1 MIARLTPVQSRIAAI
16 LLLFAVVLML
26 VAAIAFPTWWLHE
39 RYDQAIDVF
48 SDRLQ
53 RYQRVAALRPGI
65 EEAIKDVEKRNAR
78 RNYLQAASSTLATAE
93 LQRLVT
99 QIVERHK
106 GRVASSQVLP
116 IKEEAK
122 KGSATK
128 ISVSVQ
134 LNASAVPLQLILHAL
149 ETNEPY
155 LFVNLLTVRASHG
168 RNYKVI
174 PGTQPEFVV
183 QITVSAYVQLPEGGS
198 P

>member
-1 MIARLTPVQSRIAAI
+1 MIARLTPVQSRIAAVV
-16 LLLFAVVLML
+16 LLFAVVLML
-26 VAAIAFPTWWLHE
+26 VAAIAFPAWWLHA
-39 RYDQAIDVF
+39 RYDQAIDDF

-99 QIVERHK
+99 QIIEKHK

-134 LNASAVPLQLILHAL
+134 LNASAVPLQLVLHAL

-155 LFVNLLTVRASHG
+155 LFVNMLTVRASHG
-168 RNYKVI
+168 RNYRVI
-174 PGTQPEFVV
+174 PGAQPEFVV

-198 P
+198 S

>member
-1 MIARLTPVQSRIAAI
+1 MSARLTPVQSRIAAV
-16 LLLFAVVLML
+16 LLLLTVVLVL

-39 RYDQAIDVF
+39 RYNQAIDDF

-53 RYQRVAALRPGI
+53 RYQRVAALRPDI
-65 EEAIKDVEKRNAR
+65 EVTIKDVEKRNSHR
-78 RNYLQAASSTLATAE
+78 HYLQAASSTLATAE

-99 QIVERHK
+99 QLVEKHK

-122 KGSATK
+122 KSPATK

-149 ETNEPY
+149 ESNEPY
-155 LFVNLLTVRASHG
+155 LFVDQFTVRASHG
-168 RNYKVI
+168 RNYKVV

-183 QITVSAYVQLPEGGS
+183 QITVSAYLQLPEGGS
-198 P
+198 S